1 MPRLFTFAI
10 SLVVVGAALFFATRI
25 AIGAAPKPDKPA
37 TPAPG
42 NVGGRHLA
50 SDRGATWGPWREVE
64 HVRAARRVRS
74 GALLIVLLTVLGA
87 IAALVIVICGA
98 LLLSALRS
106 AVQ

>member
-1 MPRLFTFAI
+1 
-10 SLVVVGAALFFATRI
+10 
-25 AIGAAPKPDKPA
+25 
-37 TPAPG
+37 
-42 NVGGRHLA
+42 
-50 SDRGATWGPWREVE
+50 
-64 HVRAARRVRS
+64 VRAARRVRS